1 MAGPSWSVLSA
12 ELKTRGRLDLK
23 RDLTRAV
30 RAEGQ
35 PAVAAVQAAWRSV
48 QVTGSS
54 RGGTAHPDVSRG
66 LRGRVAAASRVQAT
80 QAGVRIT
87 VDGKKVDPVYG
98 NSLAWYLNGSGR
110 RPWRHPVF
118 GRTANPQ
125 DWQQQQGQEVFFQTL
140 REHGPRFRA
149 AIERAME
156 ETARNF

>member
-1 MAGPSWSVLSA
+1 MAGPSWSVLSS

-23 RDLTRAV
+23 RDLTAAV
-30 RAEGQ
+30 RREGE
-35 PAVAAVQAAWRSV
+35 PALARVQAAWRSV

-54 RGGTAHPDVSRG
+54 RGGTARPDVSRG
-66 LRGRVAAASRVQAT
+66 LRARVAAATRVQVT

-87 VDGKKVDPVYG
+87 VAGNRVDPRYG

-118 GRTANPQ
+118 GRRDNPG
-125 DWQQQQGQEVFFQTL
+125 DWQQQQGQEVFFKTL
-140 REHGPRFRA
+140 REHGPRFRQS
-149 AIERAME
+149 IERAME